1 MVNSNNNLVIM
12 RLLLIPLI
20 LLIYSSSFGQCK
32 TFKISSKGDTLNC
45 TDINGIKRGLWVVHV
60 DPLRGEPGYEEE
72 GIFVN
77 SRKEGT
83 WRRFNLMGDLMAIEN
98 YRWGNKNGKCSYFS
112 LMGLEHE
119 ESWKALNP
127 AKAIDTIDVPD
138 PKYPDRYEQVIVKNE
153 GNSLKHGT
161 WKYYNPSYGT
171 ILKIENYV
179 LDELQ
184 TGNQEISNKKVLPEG
199 ADSTEAKPTDKSK
212 AKPKEVEDFEKK
224 NKNKKKITVRDGK
237 TG

>member
-45 TDINGIKRGLWVVHV
+45 TDINGIKRGQWVVHV
-60 DPLRGEPGYEEE
+60 DALRGEPGYEEE
-72 GIFVN
+72 GSLVN

>member
-1 MVNSNNNLVIM
+1 MVNSRDNLVIM
-12 RLLLIPLI
+12 RLLFIPLI
-20 LLIYSSSFGQCK
+20 LLIHTSGFGQCK
-32 TFKISSKGDTLNC
+32 TYKISSKGDTLNC
-45 TDINGIKRGLWVVHV
+45 TDLNGVKRGEWVVHV
-60 DPLRGEPGYEEE
+60 DALRGEPGYEEE
-72 GIFVN
+72 GVFVN

-98 YRWGNKNGKCSYFS
+98 YRWGNKNGKCAYYS

-138 PKYPDRYEQVIVKNE
+138 PKYPDRYEKVIVKNE

-184 TGNQEISNKKVLPEG
+184 TGNNETSHDKVVVDG
-199 ADSTEAKPTDKSK
+199 TDSTSTKPADKSK